1 MLQTYQVQV
10 RVMVV
15 ALCNI
20 VFTGLVTV
28 EVSSQEDAFT
38 LTASLRLDDESLCL
52 AKVKLLL
59 E

>member
-1 MLQTYQVQV
+1 VE
-10 RVMVV
+10 V

-20 VFTGLVTV
+20 VFTGLVPV